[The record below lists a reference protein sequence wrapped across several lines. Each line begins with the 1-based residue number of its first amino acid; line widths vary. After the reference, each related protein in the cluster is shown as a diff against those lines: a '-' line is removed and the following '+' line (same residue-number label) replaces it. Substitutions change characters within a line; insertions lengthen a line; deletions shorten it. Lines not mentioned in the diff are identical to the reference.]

1 MKNKSDSITRLFEC
15 TLDASLCWSWL

>member
-15 TLDASLCWSWL
+15 TLDASLFWSWL